1 MKKKKYSLIIFKNI
15 NPILT
20 NYADK
25 NNITLILEKQN
36 ILVGAK
42 VLDITDEILDLFNK
56 DVQTKNLINDN

>member
-1 MKKKKYSLIIFKNI
+1 MKKKKYSLIILKNI